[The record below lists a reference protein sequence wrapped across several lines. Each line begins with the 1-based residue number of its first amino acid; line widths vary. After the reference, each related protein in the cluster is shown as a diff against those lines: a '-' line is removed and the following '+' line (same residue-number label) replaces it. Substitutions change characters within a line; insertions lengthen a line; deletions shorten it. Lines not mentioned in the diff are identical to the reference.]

1 MTMLS
6 PCKNICRLDTKRD
19 WCSACYRTTFEI
31 SRWSQM
37 EQQERQA
44 LVYQMIPKRRL
55 QAEIELLGDTKAS
68 SDDNVRVL
76 SDT

>member
-6 PCKNICRLDTKRD
+6 PCKNICRLDTKNDR
-19 WCSACYRTTFEI
+19 CSACYRTTFEI

-37 EQQERQA
+37 ETQEQQA
-44 LVYQMIPKRRL
+44 LVYQVIPRRRL
-55 QAEIELLGDTKAS
+55 QAEMELLGDTNAS
-68 SDDNVRVL
+68 SDDNIRVL